1 MFLPAGI
8 MAVGLLA
15 STMYGYHAIIRFL
28 KTSYVTLMCA
38 RADLEAGTVQKEEA
52 VAQGP
57 AAVYHRASGGD
68 MPVCFVLGLMHGC
81 AVCPLSAVVFHI
93 C

>member
-1 MFLPAGI
+1 
-8 MAVGLLA
+8 
-15 STMYGYHAIIRFL
+15 MY
-28 KTSYVTLMCA
+28 A
-38 RADLEAGTVQKEEA
+38 RADLEAGTVQEEEA

-68 MPVCFVLGLMHGC
+68 MPVRFVLGLMRGC
-81 AVCPLSAVVFHI
+81 AVCPLQAIVFDV